1 MADLVRFLLA
11 NQSSLFAEMGIYN
24 TSYIYIYIHF
34 STSMIKKTLIPSVI
48 CEGGGGLLQSKV
60 RQHHPS
66 CDTTTACATL
76 TRERTRAHTTEVLF
90 QWKKLVKR

>member
-11 NQSSLFAEMGIYN
+11 NQSSIFAEMGLY
-24 TSYIYIYIHF
+24 SFFYI
-34 STSMIKKTLIPSVI
+34 TDKKNLIPSVI

>member
-1 MADLVRFLLA
+1 MQMNRTYGSIFVEMCFYAE
-11 NQSSLFAEMGIYN
+11 SIYSLY
-24 TSYIYIYIHF
+24 YI
-34 STSMIKKTLIPSVI
+34 TDKENLILSVI